1 MPCSRSTK
9 YAGNK
14 DWFGDWEKKARI
26 EKLKVSKPIELTG
39 EEYEGK
45 YELNRDSAKAYIKDE
60 LRGEYVNTDTNDT
73 ILVAK
78 EGAQKVTSHSMGSE
92 AHLKSIVAIPQLI
105 EQSIFIDELP
115 NDKNNGKYDFYRY
128 YVSGI
133 KIGGVDYTAKIAVG
147 VDAYGNKYYDHF
159 LTEIEKGKLID
170 EVGALSPTLPS
181 NNQSALSEYKETKLV
196 SLLQVGDVS
205 QVVDENGEPRVV
217 YRGSPEKMGYTFEY
231 GRNFYGGNRGF
242 WFTNSKG
249 AAKDYSFNDVTG
261 EFGEVKDTFIRAND
275 IMDLTPLGRRTTSK
289 RFNSYVLEMY
299 NIDLG
304 RGSNKEFA
312 VNELYE
318 KNQDILYPG
327 DHDAIKLADVAHTY
341 IVKLPTQIK
350 SATDNVGSF
359 DVENPDIRFRIG
371 ERRKADMKAG
381 LLNKLTNA
389 TDEQVERTINEIEK
403 LGESFKEGGNPK
415 LEKVAFHWAKK
426 GTIILPE
433 DNDKIIQAVRLAEN
447 AKVDPMKYD
456 RPMEIINKYNTDV
469 EYGNPIN
476 PDDIPAFT
484 NKREIGKSG
493 VFVYDVEE
501 SDAGQKAVCK
511 VAHAQ
516 FGYSRKDEMSRQP
529 WCLASFTRTGE
540 PTQSA
545 KGFWF
550 NTCNSV
556 GKKIAIPDGLHK
568 FEGGDVRRLY
578 QLGDYSFHGEDIS
591 DEIND
596 EELEG
601 VSEIEEIQSD
611 NILAK
616 DVSLEEAIEL
626 LNRIDI
632 EVADGTNVAF
642 DSSTNDIRFRLQEE
656 NDKFNK
662 ELERYAKGELGS
674 NEYISIGKP
683 FGVLALFMP
692 DDQIILRQKVL
703 SKSLKKHGLNI
714 SSIRDLPKAIS
725 KPVFIFRSKRGSL
738 SILTELTSP
747 EGKSIFVAIG
757 LGAKKQLGHEFL
769 EVNDVLT
776 IHGREEENVIL
787 PIIENNSLIWVD
799 KEKGQRWL
807 SSAKSNSQAIANDAL
822 SSATKIIKEFENPTS
837 MDIRL
842 RANREETAYDMAFG
856 RSVKESMVKQ
866 VAKKFSVPM
875 STKVVSRLNLPEEQ
889 QKKSVIYDNGTLS
902 IVAENIKDGD
912 IELATLDEV
921 LPKQGLSAL
930 VDSNVQ
936 EDILTVL
943 GKASGAFMGN
953 ASQESVR
960 SYISDLHTQSVSP
973 DMIGAMADVMRGML
987 DAAGFNSKL
996 SDPNA
1001 AYMLYKAIRGDK
1013 NGSTAAEDI
1022 VSKMQEANVR
1032 KVLSDYDEV
1041 FNKMTD
1047 EQIMDELN
1055 PEHNEDL
1062 RTRIE
1067 NAQRRINAV
1076 NAMFRYESDNT
1087 GRSMAETMHQIYSKR
1102 GIEWRRKWV
1111 DETVV
1116 FDQYQKEIEKL
1127 TGKKVP
1133 DFANLHE
1140 IYNQSSSIATATI
1153 DRLEKHYYKPAIEQ
1167 ARKVKELL
1175 GFNDRQ
1181 LHDYMIAKHA
1191 PERNAKMRQDIMEE
1205 KGISYEETGV
1215 EGSIEEEAGDEDPS
1229 GDIIIG
1235 DKVSYI
1241 DQDGNIQ
1248 EGVVQSQN
1256 GAEYIGVS
1264 DEQGNITPV
1273 HVDNVRPIEEI
1284 AQEESPQGLQD
1295 VYGNEAQEEA
1305 QPQKTAVPVSV
1316 DTHSEQDV
1324 VDDILSQSQGDIEIA
1339 IEAAKFE
1346 LDQSK
1351 KEVKKLSKE
1360 VPPEAKTSREAFI
1373 KHKLQQKAVI
1383 EEANERLQKMQR
1395 VIAR

>member
-14 DWFGDWEKKARI
+14 DWFGDWEKSARI
-26 EKLKVSKPIELTG
+26 EKLRNSEPVVISGTEIESSEDLKQYKKNAFEYGKRLQGSYVNQDTG
-39 EEYEGK
+39 KTISLQRGRKRGGVNEVLQHDYKDAEHLQSIAAIPSIIEQAIYI
-45 YELNRDSAKAYIKDE
+45 DSA
-60 LRGEYVNTDTNDT
+60 TNEDN
-73 ILVAK
+73 
-78 EGAQKVTSHSMGSE
+78 KVDADS
-92 AHLKSIVAIPQLI
+92 
-105 EQSIFIDELP
+105 FD
-115 NDKNNGKYDFYRY
+115 Y
-128 YVSGI
+128 YVAGVQI
-133 KIGGVDYTAKIAVG
+133 AGVDYTVRAVVVNTKNG
-147 VDAYGNKYYDHF
+147 ETYYDHK
-159 LTEIEKGKLID
+159 LSSIEKGNLLDLMTSQGDNHRDFGTTPDPKSTITD
-170 EVGALSPTLPS
+170 ISDV
-181 NNQSALSEYKETKLV
+181 KDTKLV
-196 SLLQVGDVS
+196 SLLRNDAS
-205 QVVDENGEPRVV
+205 KVVDENGEPLVV
-217 YRGSPEKMGYTFEY
+217 YHGTGAKFNAFSSKKTATPMFYFTSERHKIEEGRVGARSAGRIMEVYLNMRNPASWREEDRLTTDQIKHKGYDGKALLDDGY
-231 GRNFYGGNRGF
+231 N
-242 WFTNSKG
+242 
-249 AAKDYSFNDVTG
+249 V
-261 EFGEVKDTFIRAND
+261 
-275 IMDLTPLGRRTTSK
+275 
-289 RFNSYVLEMY
+289 YVAF
-299 NIDLG
+299 
-304 RGSNKEFA
+304 S
-312 VNELYE
+312 
-318 KNQDILYPG
+318 
-327 DHDAIKLADVAHTY
+327 
-341 IVKLPTQIK
+341 PTQIK

-856 RSVKESMVKQ
+856 RSVKESMAKQ

-875 STKVVSRLNLPEEQ
+875 STKVVSRLDLPEEQ

-912 IELATLDEV
+912 IELATLNEV

-1191 PERNAKMRQDIMEE
+1191 PERNAKM
-1205 KGISYEETGV
+1205 
-1215 EGSIEEEAGDEDPS
+1215 
-1229 GDIIIG
+1229 
-1235 DKVSYI
+1235 
-1241 DQDGNIQ
+1241 
-1248 EGVVQSQN
+1248 
-1256 GAEYIGVS
+1256 
-1264 DEQGNITPV
+1264 
-1273 HVDNVRPIEEI
+1273 
-1284 AQEESPQGLQD
+1284 
-1295 VYGNEAQEEA
+1295 
-1305 QPQKTAVPVSV
+1305 
-1316 DTHSEQDV
+1316 
-1324 VDDILSQSQGDIEIA
+1324 
-1339 IEAAKFE
+1339 
-1346 LDQSK
+1346 
-1351 KEVKKLSKE
+1351 
-1360 VPPEAKTSREAFI
+1360 
-1373 KHKLQQKAVI
+1373 
-1383 EEANERLQKMQR
+1383 
-1395 VIAR
+1395 

>member
-45 YELNRDSAKAYIKDE
+45 YELNNKSAQSYIIDE
-60 LRGEYVNTDTNDT
+60 LRGDYTNSDTGDK
-73 ILVAK
+73 IRISRK
-78 EGAQKVTSHSMGSE
+78 GAEKVTRHDAE
-92 AHLKSIVAIPQLI
+92 NHLHLKSIVAIPQMI
-105 EQSIFIDELP
+105 EQATFITEEA
-115 NDKNNGKYDFYRY
+115 NEKQKNRFVSYRY
-128 YVSGI
+128 YVVGLN
-133 KIGGVDYTAKIAVG
+133 IGGIDYTAKLVVG
-147 VDAYGNKYYDHF
+147 VANNGETYYDHA
-159 LTEIEKGKLID
+159 LTEIEKGRLLESID
-170 EVGALSPTLPS
+170 PIKREFANKEVS
-181 NNQSALSEYKETKLV
+181 LSEYKDKRLV
-196 SLLQVGDVS
+196 SILQNDS
-205 QVVDENGEPRVV
+205 SRVVDENGEPLVV
-217 YRGSPEKMGYTFEY
+217 YHGTNVEFTEFRMSPDGALGKGAYFASSEEVARGY
-231 GRNFYGGNRGF
+231 GRGGRTIPAFLSLRSPLIASGPLSPKEKEEVSHGKYDGVFATGLGFY
-242 WFTNSKG
+242 
-249 AAKDYSFNDVTG
+249 
-261 EFGEVKDTFIRAND
+261 
-275 IMDLTPLGRRTTSK
+275 
-289 RFNSYVLEMY
+289 
-299 NIDLG
+299 
-304 RGSNKEFA
+304 
-312 VNELYE
+312 
-318 KNQDILYPG
+318 
-327 DHDAIKLADVAHTY
+327 VAFE
-341 IVKLPTQIK
+341 PTQIK

-875 STKVVSRLNLPEEQ
+875 STKVVSRLDLPEEQ

-912 IELATLDEV
+912 IELATLNEV

-1191 PERNAKMRQDIMEE
+1191 PERNAKM
-1205 KGISYEETGV
+1205 
-1215 EGSIEEEAGDEDPS
+1215 
-1229 GDIIIG
+1229 
-1235 DKVSYI
+1235 
-1241 DQDGNIQ
+1241 
-1248 EGVVQSQN
+1248 
-1256 GAEYIGVS
+1256 
-1264 DEQGNITPV
+1264 
-1273 HVDNVRPIEEI
+1273 
-1284 AQEESPQGLQD
+1284 
-1295 VYGNEAQEEA
+1295 
-1305 QPQKTAVPVSV
+1305 
-1316 DTHSEQDV
+1316 
-1324 VDDILSQSQGDIEIA
+1324 
-1339 IEAAKFE
+1339 
-1346 LDQSK
+1346 
-1351 KEVKKLSKE
+1351 
-1360 VPPEAKTSREAFI
+1360 
-1373 KHKLQQKAVI
+1373 
-1383 EEANERLQKMQR
+1383 
-1395 VIAR
+1395 